1 MKKLFL
7 LLTLLLCTS
16 MAWAYDV
23 EVDGIYY
30 YLNHSN
36 KTAQVTTNYENKY
49 TGDICIPES
58 ISVEGTIYVVT
69 SLGNWC
75 FSGCTG
81 LTSIT
86 IPNSVTSLEIYCFK
100 GCTGLTSITIPNS
113 VTSLGD
119 YCFEDCSGLTNIK
132 MESSTPPSTSYWFWP
147 FSGCSSLT
155 TVYVPK
161 GAKEAYNV
169 VPWNS
174 YEIVEMENTSIA
186 AAPTVDSQKASAP
199 VYGLNGRRI
208 GTADAMD
215 ALPKGVY
222 IVNGKKVM
230 K

>member
-7 LLTLLLCTS
+7 LLTLFLCTS
-16 MAWAYDV
+16 MAWAYDA
-23 EVDGIYY
+23 EVSGIYY
-30 YLNHSN
+30 YLNQSN
-36 KTAQVTTNYENKY
+36 KTAQVISNYGNKY

-69 SLGNWC
+69 SLGQSC
-75 FSGCTG
+75 FYGCTG

-86 IPNSVTSLEIYCFK
+86 IPNSVTSLGEACFYR
-100 GCTGLTSITIPNS
+100 CTGLTSITIPNS

-119 YCFEDCSGLTNIK
+119 YCFEYCSGLTNIK
-132 MESSTPPSTSYWFWP
+132 MKSSTPPSAGSEVFGYCTN
-147 FSGCSSLT
+147 LT

-174 YEIVEMENTSIA
+174 YEIVEMEDTSIA

-199 VYGLNGRRI
+199 VYDLNGRRI

-222 IVNGKKVM
+222 IVNGKKAM

>member
-7 LLTLLLCTS
+7 LLTLLHCTS

-30 YLNHSN
+30 NLNQTN
-36 KTAQVTTNYENKY
+36 KTAAVTFKGSSFESHDNDYPGEVV
-49 TGDICIPES
+49 IPENF
-58 ISVEGTIYVVT
+58 IYDGITYSVT
-69 SLGNWC
+69 SLGNNC
-75 FSGCTG
+75 F
-81 LTSIT
+81 L
-86 IPNSVTSLEIYCFK
+86 

-119 YCFEDCSGLTNIK
+119 DCFQYCTGLTNIK
-132 MESSTPPSTSYWFWP
+132 MKSSTPPSAGSEVFEYCTN
-147 FSGCSSLT
+147 LT

-169 VPWNS
+169 EPWNS

-199 VYGLNGRRI
+199 VYDLNGRRI

-222 IVNGKKVM
+222 IVNGKKAM